1 VRWFGRPAVKDY
13 LRITIGTAA
22 EAEALVNAVRKI
34 LMQR

>member
-1 VRWFGRPAVKDY
+1 VKDY

-22 EAEALVNAVRKI
+22 EAEALVNAARKI